1 MHALC
6 ATPFINVYATHR
18 MKTARRRILQ
28 IIPASILASLAPA
41 ATRARAK
48 YPNRQI
54 RLVIG
59 FAPGGAADVMA
70 RLLASHASMKLGQS
84 VFVDNKPGAS
94 AIIAADHV
102 AKSPADGY
110 TLFVTFSEALIAN
123 AVLYRNL
130 PYKPQRDF
138 APIALMGAG
147 PLVIAVNKNI
157 PAKNLREFVA
167 YAQNP
172 ATRNKINW
180 GSWGTGS
187 HGHLLCEAMNKA
199 YKLSA
204 LHVPFRGEGPAIQE
218 LVAGQIQIAAGTIG
232 SMSPHLKSG
241 SLNAIG
247 TIGRVRAKP
256 LPDVPTLLEQG
267 ATDEAFAINGWVGL
281 VAPAATPRDVI
292 ALWADV
298 VRDFLTQP
306 EAQAR
311 FSGYGFEP
319 NYLGPEAFAATVA
332 ADVPI
337 WTKLIRD
344 AGVTLD

>member
-1 MHALC
+1 M
-6 ATPFINVYATHR
+6 
-18 MKTARRRILQ
+18 
-28 IIPASILASLAPA
+28 APVLL
-41 ATRARAK
+41 RAKPK

-70 RLLASHASMKLGQS
+70 RLLATHASMRLGQS
-84 VFVDNKPGAS
+84 VIVDNRPGAS
-94 AIIAADHV
+94 AIIAADNV

-138 APIALMGAG
+138 ATIAMMGAG
-147 PLVIAVNKNI
+147 PLVIAINKNI

-172 ATRNKINW
+172 ANRSKINW

-199 YKLSA
+199 YKLSMA
-204 LHVPFRGEGPAIQE
+204 HVPFRGEGPAIQD

-232 SMSPHLKSG
+232 SMSPHLMSG
-241 SLNAIG
+241 SATAIG
-247 TIGRVRAKP
+247 TIGKSRAKP
-256 LPDVPTLLEQG
+256 LPDVPTLREQG
-267 ATDEAFAINGWVGL
+267 ATDDAFAINGWVGL
-281 VAPAATPRDVI
+281 VAPATVPREIISV
-292 ALWADV
+292 WADV
-298 VRDFLTQP
+298 VRDFLAQP
-306 EAQAR
+306 VPQQR
-311 FSGYGFEP
+311 FAGYGFEP
-319 NYLGPEAFAATVA
+319 NYLGPDAFAAAWA

-337 WTKLIRD
+337 WTALIRD